1 MFFHQYK
8 YRIKFFLH
16 TRTILFWGLIFPM
29 LLGTLFQSTF
39 GGAMSKAEGFRSIP
53 VAVVTDSNAA
63 NSNEFLAVMKQL
75 SYDNE
80 DMMFEVQE
88 VTLEEGEQLLK
99 EDAIEGIIL
108 NTSVRELIVS
118 ESSFETSV
126 LKQFMDEYLRIES
139 FMSDVMT
146 NYPASIMQAAT
157 AIQTSESFI
166 KTTSL
171 KGDELDMM
179 NQYFFSLIA
188 MVCLFGSYL
197 GLENARDIQANLSA
211 NAARR
216 CVSASRKFH
225 LVCADSLAALT
236 IHFSELVIVWVYL
249 RFILGVNIGVQPL
262 AYFTVCFIG
271 SIIGITLGQF
281 IGIACRGSEIAKE
294 GILTSVSLGMS
305 FLSGLMIG
313 NMKDIVQKNVPIL
326 NAINPA
332 ALITDAFYSL
342 TVFDDYSRF
351 YQSLISLIIISVIL
365 LTGSIILVRR
375 EKYESI

>member
-16 TRTILFWGLIFPM
+16 TPTILFWGLFFPM

-39 GGAMSKAEGFRSIP
+39 GGAMSSHEGFKAIP
-53 VAVVTDSNAA
+53 IAVVTDSTAA
-63 NSNEFLAVMKQL
+63 NSAKFLAVTKEL
-75 SYDNE
+75 AGK
-80 DMMFEVQE
+80 MFEIHE
-88 VTLEEGEQLLK
+88 VTYEEAKKLLS
-99 EDAIEGIIL
+99 EEEVTGIIM
-108 NTSVRELIVS
+108 NSSTREMIVS
-118 ESSFETSV
+118 SSGFNESI
-126 LKQFMDEYLRIES
+126 LKQFLDEYLRFEQYMTEVVTSFPDKVTQAASAIQSNES
-139 FMSDVMT
+139 FMK
-146 NYPASIMQAAT
+146 SI
-157 AIQTSESFI
+157 
-166 KTTSL
+166 SL
-171 KGDELDMM
+171 KGDELDASI
-179 NQYFFSLIA
+179 QYFYALIA

-197 GLENARDIQANLSA
+197 GLANARDIQANLSA

-216 CVSASRKFH
+216 CVSASPKFR

-236 IHFSELVIVWVYL
+236 LHISELVIVWVYL
-249 RFILGVNIGVQPL
+249 RFLLGVNIGEQPI
-262 AYFTVCFIG
+262 AYFSICFIG

-281 IGIACRGSEIAKE
+281 IGIAFRGSEAAKE
-294 GILTSVSLGMS
+294 GILTAVSLSMS
-305 FLSGLMIG
+305 FLSGLMFAQ
-313 NMKDIVQKNVPIL
+313 MKDIVQKNVPIL

-351 YQSLISLIIISVIL
+351 YQSLITLIIISAIL